1 MFTKKPEGIAA
12 VEPAR
17 SSSTLPPPLNGA
29 RPAAAAAPGMRA
41 SSADASSVIG
51 TDLTVLGNLQSKG
64 EIQVEGTVQG
74 DIQAGRVIVGQSA
87 RITGGIVADDV
98 VVQGT
103 VMGSIRGNRVTLQ
116 STSKVEGDV
125 FHQSLAIE
133 QGAFFEGKSRR
144 SDDPTATQK
153 TGGEISQ
160 ILGKPATG

>member
-1 MFTKKPEGIAA
+1 MFTKKPDGIPS
-12 VEPAR
+12 VEPAK
-17 SSSTLPPPLNGA
+17 SGSGLPPPLNGT
-29 RPAAAAAPGMRA
+29 RPNVAPGMRP

-103 VMGSIRGNRVTLQ
+103 VMGSVRGNRVTLQ

-153 TGGEISQ
+153 TGGELGQ
-160 ILGKPATG
+160 VLGKTVAG